1 MQWRGGPRSD
11 PGPLALGNSGKRLES
26 PPPELVYFAS
36 HPSSGAPH
44 LRAETLSCV
53 DVLTKPDTRLLVV
66 VINDP
71 ERVDDVLTG
80 FLELGITGATVINS
94 EGMGRILPHQIPI
107 FAGLR
112 AVVGDDR
119 PKNVTI
125 FSVVAKDVVHSA
137 IELVKAV
144 CGDLDAPSTGIAF
157 VLPLDHVAGLAPGL
171 ERARDAGEVPPG
183 GRG

>member
-1 MQWRGGPRSD
+1 M
-11 PGPLALGNSGKRLES
+11 
-26 PPPELVYFAS
+26 
-36 HPSSGAPH
+36 
-44 LRAETLSCV
+44 
-53 DVLTKPDTRLLVV
+53 V

-71 ERVDDVLTG
+71 ARVDDVLRG

-94 EGMGRILPHQIPI
+94 EGMGRILPDQIPI

-112 AVVGDDR
+112 AVVGDER

-125 FSVVAKDVVHSA
+125 FSVVTKDIVHPA
-137 IELVKAV
+137 IDLVKSV

-171 ERARDAGEVPPG
+171 ERARESGEGPPG
-183 GRG
+183 GQG